1 MKISSAAACLALA
14 LLSDCRLFNDPEP
27 QLIAKISIDKP
38 ALTVAEFMLVT
49 VTVINRGDKE
59 ALASSPQSY
68 DCEPAFRVRSAGGLD
83 LGSPPVVCSLV
94 GYSQAHIPPGD
105 SIVIQRQWSPTSAN
119 GPLLPGAY
127 QLVSQAFGD
136 GKELV
141 SAPVAFTITA
151 GQVSR

>member
-1 MKISSAAACLALA
+1 MKLSRAAACLALA
-14 LLSDCRLFNDPEP
+14 MLSGCRLLTGPEP
-27 QLIAKISIDKP
+27 RLIAKISIDKP
-38 ALTVAEFMLVT
+38 ALTVAESMLVT

-59 ALASSPQSY
+59 ALASSPLSY
-68 DCEPAFRVRSAGGLD
+68 CEPAFRVRSAGGLD

>member
-1 MKISSAAACLALA
+1 MLIG
-14 LLSDCRLFNDPEP
+14 CRFFTGPEP
-27 QLIAKISIDKP
+27 RLIAKISIDQP
-38 ALTVAEFMLVT
+38 ALTVAESLLVT

-59 ALASSPQSY
+59 ALASSPPSY

-94 GYSQAHIPPGD
+94 GYFLVTIQPGD
-105 SIVIQRQWSPTSAN
+105 SIVIQRRWPPTSAN

-141 SAPVAFTITA
+141 SAPVAFTIMA